1 MINLLDLGKHG
12 MMELVAS
19 EGEPPYRADQ
29 IFQWTYQKAVG
40 SMDEMTNVSKTFR
53 KKLMDKVRIN
63 YPEVLEKNVSSDG
76 TEKLA
81 LRLTDG
87 IVIECVMIPED
98 NHWTI
103 CVSSQAGCAMGCR
116 FCHTATMG
124 FLRDLEVSEIVSQVL
139 IPLRDFPERKVRNVV
154 FMGMGE
160 PLLNY
165 DNVVKAINIL
175 TDPLGPGISR
185 RRITVST
192 CGIIPGIARLWDDT
206 HVGLALSL
214 NAATD
219 DKRNLIMPV
228 NTRYPLAELKHA
240 LMNYPLPRRSRITLE
255 YVLLRDIND
264 SIDDA
269 RQLVGLS
276 SGLRVKVNL
285 IPFNPWPG
293 APYRAPEENS
303 VEAFR
308 NYLSSRRI
316 ATMLRTK
323 RGDDI
328 MAACG
333 QLAGGWM
340 NGKTRAC

>member
-1 MINLLDLGKHG
+1 

-40 SMDEMTNVSKTFR
+40 SIGEMTNVSKTFR
-53 KKLMDKVRIN
+53 KKLMDKACIT
-63 YPEVLEKNVSSDG
+63 YPEVLKKNVSSDG

-124 FLRDLEVSEIVSQVL
+124 FLRNLEVSEIVSQVL
-139 IPLRDFPERKVRNVV
+139 IPLREFPERKVRNVV

-160 PLLNY
+160 PLFNY

-269 RQLVGLS
+269 RQLVELS
-276 SGLRVKVNL
+276 RGLRVKVNL

-333 QLAGGWM
+333 QLAGGCM
-340 NGKTRAC
+340 NDKTRAC

>member
-1 MINLLDLGKHG
+1 

-124 FLRDLEVSEIVSQVL
+124 FLRDLEVGEIVSQVL
-139 IPLRDFPERKVRNVV
+139 IPLREFPERKVRNVV

-269 RQLVGLS
+269 RQLVELS
-276 SGLRVKVNL
+276 RGLRVKVNL

>member
-1 MINLLDLGKHG
+1 

-139 IPLRDFPERKVRNVV
+139 IPLREFPERKVRNVV

-228 NTRYPLAELKHA
+228 NTRYSLAELKHA

-269 RQLVGLS
+269 RQLVELS
-276 SGLRVKVNL
+276 RGLRVKVNL

-293 APYRAPEENS
+293 APYRAPEENA